1 MDGQIF
7 RTMVFTRVI
16 GYKKEMPGS
25 GRWKM
30 ITDMRQDCWICAGHV
45 YSLVFWCPGS
55 IAQSQVNPDL
65 IHPEK
70 IESSLNAHVEDN
82 AAKVAELE
90 ASPDIPA
97 KQDKDRPRIYGPFTD
112 WLPKKM
118 WKIDD
123 FARLYKNYTEKY
135 IVDIMRG
142 EGAEIL
148 NDEGVLD
155 KTVET
160 FDRINPSLRVYF
172 KQVAL
177 DYDKEFVI

>member
-1 MDGQIF
+1 MG
-7 RTMVFTRVI
+7 
-16 GYKKEMPGS
+16 
-25 GRWKM
+25 
-30 ITDMRQDCWICAGHV
+30 
-45 YSLVFWCPGS
+45 
-55 IAQSQVNPDL
+55 
-65 IHPEK
+65 
-70 IESSLNAHVEDN
+70 
-82 AAKVAELE
+82 
-90 ASPDIPA
+90 ASW
-97 KQDKDRPRIYGPFTD
+97 R
-112 WLPKKM
+112 LPKKM

-160 FDRINPSLRVYF
+160 FDRINPGLRVYF

>member
-90 ASPDIPA
+90 AA
-97 KQDKDRPRIYGPFTD
+97 KRTAEEALAK
-112 WLPKKM
+112 
-118 WKIDD
+118 
-123 FARLYKNYTEKY
+123 ASEK
-135 IVDIMRG
+135 RAAQ
-142 EGAEIL
+142 E
-148 NDEGVLD
+148 
-155 KTVET
+155 
-160 FDRINPSLRVYF
+160 
-172 KQVAL
+172 
-177 DYDKEFVI
+177 VIEVQAKPIFFL